1 MISNKLISSGK
12 EMQRRGEKVKK
23 AKKDKQERAFHK

>member
-12 EMQRRGEKVKK
+12 EMQRRGKKVKK
-23 AKKDKQERAFHK
+23 AEKDKQERAFHK